1 MIYLVVWYLFDQS
14 GFVPGNLFFG
24 SVHFTFWGSGS
35 SVGKATQEPPRLKE
49 THIIH
54 YPRKGLET
62 KIVPEKFNGFC
73 RKKQSKKRRSLNE
86 NLLFITTGKGL
97 GTKLVPEKLNGFS
110 RNANPRTAEA

>member
-1 MIYLVVWYLFDQS
+1 LEQKYFPKNSTV
-14 GFVPGNLFFG
+14 
-24 SVHFTFWGSGS
+24 

-54 YPRKGLET
+54 YSRKGLET
-62 KIVPEKFNGFC
+62 KIVPGKVNGVC
-73 RKKQSKKRRSLNE
+73 NKKQPKKRRNLNK

-110 RNANPRTAEA
+110 RIANPRTAKA